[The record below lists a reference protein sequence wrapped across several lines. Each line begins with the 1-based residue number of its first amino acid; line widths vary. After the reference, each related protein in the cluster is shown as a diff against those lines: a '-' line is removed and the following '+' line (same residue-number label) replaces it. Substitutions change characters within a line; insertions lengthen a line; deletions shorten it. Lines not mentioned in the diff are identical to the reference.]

1 LETFSKDI
9 GDGKIIHALAGLFHT
24 LSQQQEGLRAILD
37 CGGIPRLVQI
47 LE

>member
-1 LETFSKDI
+1 LGSFSKDI
-9 GDGKIIHALAGLFHT
+9 GDGRIIHALAGLFHA